1 VVAYRDRTEAGHRL
15 GAALVDAG
23 IGPDDRPIVLGV
35 ARGGVPVAAAV
46 AAECGGTV
54 DVVVARKLGAPLN
67 PELAIGAVAADG
79 EPLIDRSLVRRLGV
93 NEAYL
98 RDEAARQ
105 QKEVARRIAEYRGGR
120 PAPDVEDRVTIVV
133 DDGVATG
140 STLIAVLRWV
150 RRLGPRRLIC
160 AVPVGPPDTVQR
172 LAAECDEMVCPMQ
185 PWAFSAVGM
194 WYDDFSQVSD
204 SEVRRA
210 LQSE

>member
-1 VVAYRDRTEAGHRL
+1 M
-15 GAALVDAG
+15 DAG
-23 IGPDDRPIVLGV
+23 IGPDDRPVVLGV

-46 AAECGGTV
+46 AAACGGTL

-79 EPLIDRSLVRRLGV
+79 EPLIDFSLVRRLGV
-93 NEAYL
+93 DEAYL
-98 RDEAARQ
+98 RQEAVRQ
-105 QKEVARRIAEYRGGR
+105 QEEVARRVAEYRAGR

-150 RRLGPRRLIC
+150 RRLRPRRLIC

-172 LAAECDEMVCPMQ
+172 LASECDEVVCPMQ
-185 PWAFSAVGM
+185 PRAFSAVGL
-194 WYDDFSQVSD
+194 WYEDFTQVPD
-204 SEVRRA
+204 AEVRRA
-210 LQSE
+210 LQSA

>member
-1 VVAYRDRTEAGHRL
+1 L

-23 IGPDDRPIVLGV
+23 IGPDDRPVVLGV

-46 AAECGGTV
+46 AAACGGTL

-79 EPLIDRSLVRRLGV
+79 EPLIDFSLVRRLGV
-93 NEAYL
+93 DEAYL
-98 RDEAARQ
+98 RQEAVRQ
-105 QKEVARRIAEYRGGR
+105 QDEVARRVAEYRAGR

-150 RRLGPRRLIC
+150 RRLRPRRLIC

-172 LAAECDEMVCPMQ
+172 LASECDEVVCPMQ
-185 PWAFSAVGM
+185 PRAFSAVGL
-194 WYDDFSQVSD
+194 WYEDFTQVPDSD
-204 SEVRRA
+204 VRRA
-210 LQSE
+210 LRSA